1 MSKTSKLAKAS
12 ATAQRSGG
20 CAPATGS
27 VQDVCKWV
35 ETELC
40 AGMVLVPVTEADK
53 VWNQAHQRAIGI
65 LRNYKRG
72 EGLFQ
77 MTAPNNQ
84 AH

>member
-1 MSKTSKLAKAS
+1 MTMKNEQDSKSPVIPPLP
-12 ATAQRSGG
+12 
-20 CAPATGS
+20 PATGS

-40 AGMVLVPVTEADK
+40 AGMVLMPNNEADR

-65 LRNYKRG
+65 LRKYKRG

-77 MTAPNNQ
+77 MTAPNS
-84 AH
+84 